1 MPKQQRNI
9 LGQILIPCST
19 DPMTGFYRT
28 GCCETGDEDQGRHLI
43 CAVMTDPFLEFSMSK
58 GNDLS
63 TPHPQWGFPGL
74 KAGDQWCLCALRWKE
89 ALEAGCA
96 PHVILESTHHN
107 ALQYVSLEDLHA
119 HAVHKSSGMVS

>member
-28 GCCETGDEDQGRHLI
+28 GCCETGEEDQGRHLI
-43 CAVMTDPFLEFSMSK
+43 CVVMTDSFLEFSKSK

-63 TPHPQWGFPGL
+63 TPHPEWGFPGL

-89 ALEAGCA
+89 GLEAGCA
-96 PHVILESTHHN
+96 PHVILECTHHN
-107 ALQYVSLEDLHA
+107 ALQFVSLEDLHA
-119 HAVHKSSGMVS
+119 HAAQKSGGMVS